1 MDECPFCH
9 NERFTLVPNGVD
21 ACWMCTQKAELEYD
35 ELQKTKEEKG
45 G

>member
-35 ELQKTKEEKG
+35 ELQKTKEEKEG
-45 G
+45 